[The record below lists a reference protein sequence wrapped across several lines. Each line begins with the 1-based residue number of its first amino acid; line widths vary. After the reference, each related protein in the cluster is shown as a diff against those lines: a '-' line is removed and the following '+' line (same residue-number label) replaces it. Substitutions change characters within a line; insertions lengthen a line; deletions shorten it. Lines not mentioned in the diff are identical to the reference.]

1 MSKIK
6 NDGLDQYGAR
16 SFKQQ
21 QFETAGIE
29 GVNITSSSTNSG
41 LSALTVWRFY
51 DIGPFGSVLYRVAQ
65 MLWAGSAPYIIHKIH
80 EFSWILKISQNY
92 LISLNF
98 KCAGTEFSIYAP
110 HQSTKLSMSTQGT
123 KWVAILV
130 SIASIFL
137 SESFI
142 IALVS
147 HTQSK
152 RLVFN
157 TGSLLCMLSDLVF
170 HNFSSAINIA
180 SAFAILTEIPLWHV
194 IVYTTSNTN

>member
-1 MSKIK
+1 
-6 NDGLDQYGAR
+6 
-16 SFKQQ
+16 
-21 QFETAGIE
+21 
-29 GVNITSSSTNSG
+29 
-41 LSALTVWRFY
+41 
-51 DIGPFGSVLYRVAQ
+51 
-65 MLWAGSAPYIIHKIH
+65 
-80 EFSWILKISQNY
+80 
-92 LISLNF
+92 
-98 KCAGTEFSIYAP
+98 
-110 HQSTKLSMSTQGT
+110 
-123 KWVAILV
+123 VAILV

-157 TGSLLCMLSDLVF
+157 TESLLCMLTDLVF